1 VGGFAGSPLLA
12 KAGYPQCPCSD
23 TAIRAAKPRA
33 APYKLPDG
41 GGLVLL
47 VNPNGS
53 RWWRLRYRFGGRE
66 KMLSVGVYPGTGL
79 KQARELRDEA
89 RRLLTQGVDPGEQRK
104 AEKATASGAD
114 TFEAIAREWWERSR
128 CGWTEG
134 HSKLVIRRLEE
145 NIFPWIGSRPV
156 GEVSAPEILACL
168 RRMEERGIGITTRKT
183 RQYCSMI
190 ARYAIA
196 TGRAE
201 RDASAD
207 LRGALA
213 AVTSGHRATITAP
226 GEVGALL
233 RAIDGYLGAFA
244 TCCALKLAPILFV
257 RPGELRRAEW
267 AEIDLDRAEWRI
279 PAAPRSGCGHSPRAV
294 PLHRHRQVPL
304 SRCPHGGSPYERK
317 HRQHGLA
324 PLGL

>member
-1 VGGFAGSPLLA
+1 
-12 KAGYPQCPCSD
+12 
-23 TAIRAAKPRA
+23 
-33 APYKLPDG
+33 
-41 GGLVLL
+41 
-47 VNPNGS
+47 
-53 RWWRLRYRFGGRE
+53 
-66 KMLSVGVYPGTGL
+66 MLSVGVYPGTGL

-279 PAAPRSGCGHSPRAV
+279 PAAKMKQRAPHTV
-294 PLHRHRQVPL
+294 PLPAQAVAILRELFPCTGTGKYLFPGARTADRPMSENTVNTAL
-304 SRCPHGGSPYERK
+304 RRLGYEKSGSSA
-317 HRQHGLA
+317 QFVG
-324 PLGL
+324 